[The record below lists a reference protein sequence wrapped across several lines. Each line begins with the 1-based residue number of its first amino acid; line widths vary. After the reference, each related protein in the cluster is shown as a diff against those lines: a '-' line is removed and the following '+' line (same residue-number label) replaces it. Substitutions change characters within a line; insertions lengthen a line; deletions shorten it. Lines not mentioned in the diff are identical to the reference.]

1 MSEKPSYL
9 DENLDDGEK
18 HGQTRVPSP
27 EEEGEGHGKSAE
39 QPYPGEE
46 GRNDRS
52 FERPD
57 EFGDGDRRS

>member
-9 DENLDDGEK
+9 DENLDENEK

-27 EEEGEGHGKSAE
+27 QQEGEGHGKSTE

-46 GRNDRS
+46 QRNDRDDH
-52 FERPD
+52 P
-57 EFGDGDRRS
+57 

>member
-9 DENLDDGEK
+9 DENLEESEKMDGRTR
-18 HGQTRVPSP
+18 QTPGADSSGEAKRP
-27 EEEGEGHGKSAE
+27 EGG
-39 QPYPGEE
+39 YPGDENRAD
-46 GRNDRS
+46 RN